1 VLLLLGLSL
10 NLLTSFKLF
19 IMKNIVS
26 IGLFSGLLILASC
39 KNKEQNIVETLDAKA
54 LMSQSSDSFIGL
66 WNSGDA
72 PALSGE
78 FTNDA
83 VRVISNS
90 LGPIVGGEAIKNSF
104 EKTFSDDSELK
115 NSRISIVTLETRL
128 VSDNILI
135 GAGTFKISDA
145 NNVTLES
152 GKWGN
157 VYQYKDGKVKFL
169 LESAHRDLQA
179 TDTLGN
185 EGVLLD
191 KSFVSKD
198 LHFNK
203 IQASI
208 AGYIKSVNEK
218 DANGLSMLFTEN
230 AIQNVSSNEGIVVGR
245 DNIKASLDLADGM
258 VLDANIIGYTY
269 LGDSLSIA
277 YGNWTSLDTTNNTM
291 VRGQWGNVFEIQS
304 ETAYL
309 VMESAGRLAK

>member
-1 VLLLLGLSL
+1 
-10 NLLTSFKLF
+10 
-19 IMKNIVS
+19 MKKIVS
-26 IGLFSGLLILASC
+26 IGLLSGLLILVSC
-39 KNKEQNIVETLDAKA
+39 KNKEQKVVENLDAKA
-54 LMSQSSDSFIGL
+54 LMSQSTDSFIEL

-104 EKTFSDDSELK
+104 AKTFSEDSELK
-115 NSRISIVTLETRL
+115 NSQVSVVILETRL
-128 VSDNILI
+128 VSDHILI

-169 LESAHRDLQA
+169 LESAHRDFQV
-179 TDTLGN
+179 TDTLSN
-185 EGVLLD
+185 EVVSLD
-191 KSFVSKD
+191 KSFVSKE
-198 LHFNK
+198 LHFDK

-208 AGYIKSVNEK
+208 AGYIKGVNKK
-218 DANGLSMLFTEN
+218 DADGLSMLFTEN
-230 AIQNVSSNEGIVVGR
+230 AIQNVSSNQGIVVGR
-245 DNIKASLDLADGM
+245 DNIKASLDLTDGM
-258 VLDANIIGYTY
+258 VLDANILGYTY
-269 LGDSLSIA
+269 LGDSISIA

-291 VRGQWGNVFEIQS
+291 VSGQWGNVFKIEA

-309 VMESAGRLAK
+309 VMESAGRIAK

>member
-1 VLLLLGLSL
+1 
-10 NLLTSFKLF
+10 
-19 IMKNIVS
+19 MKKIVS

-39 KNKEQNIVETLDAKA
+39 KNKEQNLVETLDAKA
-54 LMSQSSDSFIGL
+54 LMSQSTDSLIGH

-72 PALSGE
+72 SALSGE

-83 VRVISNS
+83 VRVLSNS
-90 LGPIVGGEAIKNSF
+90 SGPIVGGEAIKNSF
-104 EKTFSDDSELK
+104 EKTFSEDSELK
-115 NSRISIVTLETRL
+115 NSRISVVILETRL

-135 GAGTFKISDA
+135 GAGTFKISNA

-179 TDTLGN
+179 TDTLDN
-185 EGVLLD
+185 EVVLLD

-208 AGYIKSVNEK
+208 AGYIKNANEK
-218 DANGLSMLFTEN
+218 DADGLSMLFTEN
-230 AIQNVSSNEGIVVGR
+230 AIQNLSSNEGIVVGR

-258 VLDANIIGYTY
+258 ILDANIMGYTY

-277 YGNWTSLDTTNNTM
+277 YGNWTSLDTTNNKM

-309 VMESAGRLAK
+309 VMETAGRLAE

>member
-10 NLLTSFKLF
+10 DLLILIKLF
-19 IMKNIVS
+19 IMKKIVS

-39 KNKEQNIVETLDAKA
+39 KNKEQNLVETLDAKA
-54 LMSQSSDSFIGL
+54 LMSQSTDSFIGH

-72 PALSGE
+72 SALSGE

-83 VRVISNS
+83 VRVLSNS
-90 LGPIVGGEAIKNSF
+90 SGPIVGGEAIKNSF
-104 EKTFSDDSELK
+104 EKTFSEDSELK
-115 NSRISIVTLETRL
+115 NSRISVVILETRL

-169 LESAHRDLQA
+169 LESAHKDLQA
-179 TDTLGN
+179 TDTLDN
-185 EGVLLD
+185 EVVLLD

-208 AGYIKSVNEK
+208 AGYIKNANEN
-218 DANGLSMLFTEN
+218 DADGLSMLFTEN
-230 AIQNVSSNEGIVVGR
+230 AIQNLSSNEGIVVGR

-258 VLDANIIGYTY
+258 ILDANIMGYTY

-277 YGNWTSLDTTNNTM
+277 YGNWTSLDTTNNKM

-309 VMESAGRLAK
+309 VMETAGRLAE

>member
-10 NLLTSFKLF
+10 DLLILIKLF
-19 IMKNIVS
+19 IMKKIVS

-39 KNKEQNIVETLDAKA
+39 KNKEQNLVETLDAKA
-54 LMSQSSDSFIGL
+54 LMSQSTDSFIGH

-72 PALSGE
+72 SALSGE

-83 VRVISNS
+83 VRVLSNS
-90 LGPIVGGEAIKNSF
+90 SGPIVGGEAIKNSF
-104 EKTFSDDSELK
+104 EKTFSEDSELK
-115 NSRISIVTLETRL
+115 NSRISVVILETRL

-179 TDTLGN
+179 TDTLDN
-185 EGVLLD
+185 EVVLLD

-208 AGYIKSVNEK
+208 AGYIKNANEN
-218 DANGLSMLFTEN
+218 DADGLSMLFTEN
-230 AIQNVSSNEGIVVGR
+230 AIQNLSSNEGIVVGR

-258 VLDANIIGYTY
+258 ILDANIMGYTY

-277 YGNWTSLDTTNNTM
+277 YGNWTSLDTTNNKM

-309 VMESAGRLAK
+309 VMETAGRLAE

>member
-10 NLLTSFKLF
+10 DLLILIKLF
-19 IMKNIVS
+19 IMKKIVS

-39 KNKEQNIVETLDAKA
+39 KNKEQNLVETLDAKA
-54 LMSQSSDSFIGL
+54 LMSQSTDSLIGH

-72 PALSGE
+72 SALSGE

-83 VRVISNS
+83 VRVLSNS
-90 LGPIVGGEAIKNSF
+90 SGPIVGGEAIKNSF
-104 EKTFSDDSELK
+104 EKTFSEDSELK
-115 NSRISIVTLETRL
+115 NSRISVVILETRL

-179 TDTLGN
+179 TDTLDN
-185 EGVLLD
+185 EVVLLD

-208 AGYIKSVNEK
+208 AGYIKNANEN
-218 DANGLSMLFTEN
+218 DADGLSMLFTEN
-230 AIQNVSSNEGIVVGR
+230 AIQNLSSNEGIVVGR

-258 VLDANIIGYTY
+258 ILDANIMGYTY

-277 YGNWTSLDTTNNTM
+277 YGNWTSLDTTNNKM

-309 VMESAGRLAK
+309 VMESAGRLAE

>member
-1 VLLLLGLSL
+1 
-10 NLLTSFKLF
+10 
-19 IMKNIVS
+19 MKKIVS

-39 KNKEQNIVETLDAKA
+39 KNKEQNLVETLDAKA
-54 LMSQSSDSFIGL
+54 LMSQSTDSLIGH

-72 PALSGE
+72 SALSGE

-83 VRVISNS
+83 VRVLSNS
-90 LGPIVGGEAIKNSF
+90 SGPIVGGEAIKNSF
-104 EKTFSDDSELK
+104 EKTFSEDSELK
-115 NSRISIVTLETRL
+115 NSRISVVILETRL

-179 TDTLGN
+179 TDTLDN
-185 EGVLLD
+185 EVVLLD

-208 AGYIKSVNEK
+208 AGYIKNANEK
-218 DANGLSMLFTEN
+218 DADGLSMLFTEN
-230 AIQNVSSNEGIVVGR
+230 AIQNLSSNEGIVVGR

-258 VLDANIIGYTY
+258 ILDANIMGYTY

-277 YGNWTSLDTTNNTM
+277 YGNWTSLDTTNNKM

-309 VMESAGRLAK
+309 VMESAGRLAE

>member
-10 NLLTSFKLF
+10 NLLILIKLF
-19 IMKNIVS
+19 IMKKIVS

-39 KNKEQNIVETLDAKA
+39 KNKEQNLVETLDAKA
-54 LMSQSSDSFIGL
+54 LMSQSTDSLIGH

-72 PALSGE
+72 SALSGE

-83 VRVISNS
+83 VRVLSNS
-90 LGPIVGGEAIKNSF
+90 SGPIVGGEAIKNSF
-104 EKTFSDDSELK
+104 EKTFSEDSELK
-115 NSRISIVTLETRL
+115 NSRISVVILETRL

-179 TDTLGN
+179 TDTLDN
-185 EGVLLD
+185 EVVLLD

-208 AGYIKSVNEK
+208 AGYIKNANEK
-218 DANGLSMLFTEN
+218 DADGLSMLFTEN
-230 AIQNVSSNEGIVVGR
+230 AIQNLSSNEGIVVGR

-258 VLDANIIGYTY
+258 ILDANIMGYTY

-277 YGNWTSLDTTNNTM
+277 YGNWTSLDTTNNKM

-309 VMESAGRLAK
+309 VMESAGRLAE

>member
-10 NLLTSFKLF
+10 DLLILIKLF
-19 IMKNIVS
+19 IMKKIVS

-39 KNKEQNIVETLDAKA
+39 KNKEQNLVETLDAKA
-54 LMSQSSDSFIGL
+54 LMSQSTDSLIGH

-72 PALSGE
+72 SALSGE

-83 VRVISNS
+83 VRVLSNS
-90 LGPIVGGEAIKNSF
+90 SGPIVGGEAIKNSF
-104 EKTFSDDSELK
+104 EKTFSEDSELK
-115 NSRISIVTLETRL
+115 NSRISVVILETRL

-179 TDTLGN
+179 TDTLDN
-185 EGVLLD
+185 EVVLLD

-208 AGYIKSVNEK
+208 AGYIKNANEN
-218 DANGLSMLFTEN
+218 DADGLSMLFTEN
-230 AIQNVSSNEGIVVGR
+230 AIQNLSSNEGIVVGR

-258 VLDANIIGYTY
+258 ILDANIMGYTY

-277 YGNWTSLDTTNNTM
+277 YGNWTSLDTTNNKM

-309 VMESAGRLAK
+309 VMETAGRLAE

>member
-10 NLLTSFKLF
+10 NLLILIKLF
-19 IMKNIVS
+19 IMKKIVS

-39 KNKEQNIVETLDAKA
+39 KNKEQNLVETLDAKA
-54 LMSQSSDSFIGL
+54 LMSQSTDSLIGH

-72 PALSGE
+72 SALSGE

-83 VRVISNS
+83 VRVLSNS
-90 LGPIVGGEAIKNSF
+90 SGPIVGGEAIKNSF
-104 EKTFSDDSELK
+104 EKTFSEDSELK
-115 NSRISIVTLETRL
+115 NSRISVVILETRL

-179 TDTLGN
+179 TDTLDN
-185 EGVLLD
+185 EVVLLD

-208 AGYIKSVNEK
+208 AGYIKNANEN
-218 DANGLSMLFTEN
+218 DADGLSMLFTEN
-230 AIQNVSSNEGIVVGR
+230 AIQNLSSNEGIVVGR

-258 VLDANIIGYTY
+258 ILDANIMGYTY

-277 YGNWTSLDTTNNTM
+277 YGNWTSLDTTNNKM

-309 VMESAGRLAK
+309 VMESAGRLAE

>member
-10 NLLTSFKLF
+10 DLLILIKLF
-19 IMKNIVS
+19 IMKKIVS
-26 IGLFSGLLILASC
+26 IGLFSALLILASC
-39 KNKEQNIVETLDAKA
+39 KNKEQNLVETLDAKA
-54 LMSQSSDSFIGL
+54 LMSQSTDSLIGH

-72 PALSGE
+72 SALSGE

-83 VRVISNS
+83 VRVLSNS
-90 LGPIVGGEAIKNSF
+90 SGPIVGGEAIKNSF
-104 EKTFSDDSELK
+104 EKTFSEDSELK
-115 NSRISIVTLETRL
+115 NSRISVVILETRL

-179 TDTLGN
+179 TDTLDN
-185 EGVLLD
+185 EVVLLD

-208 AGYIKSVNEK
+208 AGYIKNANEK
-218 DANGLSMLFTEN
+218 DADGLSMLFTEN
-230 AIQNVSSNEGIVVGR
+230 AIQNLSSNEGIVVGR

-258 VLDANIIGYTY
+258 ILDANIMGYTY

-277 YGNWTSLDTTNNTM
+277 YGNWTSLDTTNNKM

-309 VMESAGRLAK
+309 VMETAGRLAE

>member
-1 VLLLLGLSL
+1 MLLLLGLSL
-10 NLLTSFKLF
+10 DLLILIKLF
-19 IMKNIVS
+19 IMKKIVS

-39 KNKEQNIVETLDAKA
+39 KNKEQNLVETLDAKA
-54 LMSQSSDSFIGL
+54 LMSQSTDSLIGH

-72 PALSGE
+72 SALSGE

-83 VRVISNS
+83 VRVLSNS
-90 LGPIVGGEAIKNSF
+90 SGPIVGGEAIKNSF
-104 EKTFSDDSELK
+104 EKTFSEDSELK
-115 NSRISIVTLETRL
+115 NSRISVVILETRL

-179 TDTLGN
+179 TDTLDN
-185 EGVLLD
+185 EVVLLD

-208 AGYIKSVNEK
+208 AGYIKNANEN
-218 DANGLSMLFTEN
+218 DADGLSMLFTEN
-230 AIQNVSSNEGIVVGR
+230 AIQNLSSNEGIVVGR

-258 VLDANIIGYTY
+258 ILDANIMGYTY

-277 YGNWTSLDTTNNTM
+277 YGNWTSLDTTNNKM

-309 VMESAGRLAK
+309 VMESAGRLAE

>member
-10 NLLTSFKLF
+10 DLLILIKLF
-19 IMKNIVS
+19 IMKKIVS

-39 KNKEQNIVETLDAKA
+39 KNKEQNLVETLDAKA
-54 LMSQSSDSFIGL
+54 LMSQSTDSFIGH

-72 PALSGE
+72 SALSGE

-83 VRVISNS
+83 VRVLSNS
-90 LGPIVGGEAIKNSF
+90 SGPIVGGEAIKNSF
-104 EKTFSDDSELK
+104 EKTFSEDSELK
-115 NSRISIVTLETRL
+115 NSRISVVILETRL

-179 TDTLGN
+179 TDTLDN
-185 EGVLLD
+185 EVVLLD

-208 AGYIKSVNEK
+208 AGYIKNANEN
-218 DANGLSMLFTEN
+218 DADGLSMLFTEN
-230 AIQNVSSNEGIVVGR
+230 AIQNLSSNEGIVVGR

-258 VLDANIIGYTY
+258 ILDANIMGYTY

-277 YGNWTSLDTTNNTM
+277 YGNWTSLDTTNNKM

-309 VMESAGRLAK
+309 VMESAGRLAE

>member
-10 NLLTSFKLF
+10 DLLILIKLF
-19 IMKNIVS
+19 IMKKIVS

-39 KNKEQNIVETLDAKA
+39 KNKEQNLVETLDAKA
-54 LMSQSSDSFIGL
+54 LMSQSTDSLIGH

-72 PALSGE
+72 SALSGE

-83 VRVISNS
+83 VRVLSNS
-90 LGPIVGGEAIKNSF
+90 SGPIVGGEAIKNSF
-104 EKTFSDDSELK
+104 EKTFSEDSELK
-115 NSRISIVTLETRL
+115 NSRISVVILETRL

-169 LESAHRDLQA
+169 LESAHKDLQA
-179 TDTLGN
+179 TDTLDN
-185 EGVLLD
+185 EVVLLD

-208 AGYIKSVNEK
+208 AGYIKNANEK
-218 DANGLSMLFTEN
+218 DADGLSMLFTEN
-230 AIQNVSSNEGIVVGR
+230 AIQNLSSNEGIVVGR

-258 VLDANIIGYTY
+258 ILDANIMGYTY

-277 YGNWTSLDTTNNTM
+277 YGNWTSLDTTNNKM

-309 VMESAGRLAK
+309 VMESAGRLAE

>member
-10 NLLTSFKLF
+10 NLLILIKLF
-19 IMKNIVS
+19 IMKKIVS
-26 IGLFSGLLILASC
+26 IGLFSALLILASC
-39 KNKEQNIVETLDAKA
+39 KNKEQNLVETLDAKA
-54 LMSQSSDSFIGL
+54 LMSQSTDSLIGH

-72 PALSGE
+72 SALSGE

-83 VRVISNS
+83 VRVLSNS
-90 LGPIVGGEAIKNSF
+90 SGPIVGGEAIKNSF
-104 EKTFSDDSELK
+104 EKTFSEDSELK
-115 NSRISIVTLETRL
+115 NSRISVVILETRL

-179 TDTLGN
+179 TDTLDN
-185 EGVLLD
+185 ELVLLD

-208 AGYIKSVNEK
+208 AGYIKNANEN
-218 DANGLSMLFTEN
+218 DADGLSMLFTEN
-230 AIQNVSSNEGIVVGR
+230 AIQNLSSNEGIVVGR

-258 VLDANIIGYTY
+258 ILDANIMGYTY

-277 YGNWTSLDTTNNTM
+277 YGNWTSLDTTNNKM

-309 VMESAGRLAK
+309 VMESAGRLAE

>member
-1 VLLLLGLSL
+1 
-10 NLLTSFKLF
+10 
-19 IMKNIVS
+19 MKKIVS

-39 KNKEQNIVETLDAKA
+39 KNKEQNLVETLDAKA
-54 LMSQSSDSFIGL
+54 LMSQSTDSLIGH

-72 PALSGE
+72 SALSGE

-83 VRVISNS
+83 VRVLSNS
-90 LGPIVGGEAIKNSF
+90 SGPIVGGEAIKNSF
-104 EKTFSDDSELK
+104 EKTFSEDSELK
-115 NSRISIVTLETRL
+115 NSRISVVILETRL

-179 TDTLGN
+179 TDTLDN
-185 EGVLLD
+185 EVVLLD

-208 AGYIKSVNEK
+208 AGYIKNANEN
-218 DANGLSMLFTEN
+218 DADGLSMLFTEN
-230 AIQNVSSNEGIVVGR
+230 AIQNLSSNEGIVVGR

-258 VLDANIIGYTY
+258 ILDANIMGYTY

-277 YGNWTSLDTTNNTM
+277 YGNWTSLDTTNNKM

-309 VMESAGRLAK
+309 VMESAGRLAE